1 MKIALAAEESL
12 MVDFILQNANDC
24 KMAGEF

>member
-1 MKIALAAEESL
+1 MQIALTVEESF
-12 MVDFILQNANDC
+12 MVDLILQNANDC